1 MQRLREFLR
10 PRHRRTMRS
19 VAGALAALALVGAI
33 AAGALAVAATTTT
46 PAALATPPAATP
58 PALTGCQP
66 TAPAL
71 PGRSCASAAAA
82 RT

>member
-33 AAGALAVAATTTT
+33 AAGALAVAAT
-46 PAALATPPAATP
+46 PAALATPRAATP

-71 PGRSCASAAAA
+71 PWPLRASAAAA